1 MPFVATRQDVRG
13 NPRELDHQID
23 LFRAEIANLAAH
35 MQIDGHARLL
45 YDTRIRQ
52 MADEL
57 ARKAQRGEITWN
69 AAAAE
74 ASAIRNTTL
83 DLIRRRSTAVGRA
96 FAQSIK
102 PSGIDI
108 NTMIARKTM
117 QLFGEG
123 ADFNRLTAQQRNEV
137 FAAIVK
143 SAGKSNEIITS
154 RMRIISRAG
163 RGLLVL
169 SVGIAVY
176 DVATS
181 KTPGRTAV
189 KEGAGLAAGIG
200 GGIAGGAL
208 AGLACGPGAPV
219 CVTVGAFVGGALA
232 AFGVDYFFF

>member
-1 MPFVATRQDVRG
+1 MPFAATRQVAPGD
-13 NPRELDHQID
+13 PRELDHQIA

-35 MQIDGHARLL
+35 MQIDGQARLQ

-52 MADEL
+52 MAEEL
-57 ARKAQRGEITWN
+57 TQRARRGEITWN
-69 AAAAE
+69 DAAAE
-74 ASAIRNTTL
+74 ASTLRNTTL
-83 DLIRRRSTAVGRA
+83 DLIRRRSTPVGKA

-123 ADFNRLTAQQRNEV
+123 AQFGKLTAQQQNEV
-137 FAAIVK
+137 YAAIVK
-143 SAGKSNEIITS
+143 SAGKSNAVITS

-181 KTPGRTAV
+181 KTPGKTAV
-189 KEGAGLAAGIG
+189 REGSGLAAGIAG
-200 GGIAGGAL
+200 GMAGGAL

-232 AFGVDYFFF
+232 AFGVDYYFF